1 MKYAF
6 YGNLQFGEIDT
17 ALAASSSNLFAQCKK
32 TFNPGCQ
39 ETLELE
45 STADVFKSYNGCTGV
60 EQLAFSRAKRRDSA
74 LKASFSDATLQG
86 LRAFMSGTD
95 MAADVAAV
103 TVTARTLNSTAG
115 AGAYILGDYASLGVM
130 NILALSITGNA
141 VALVSGTDYELDP
154 VFGIIRWLTSIT
166 GPVVATSFTYQNP
179 RGTALFNAA
188 QKDYVVM
195 MNGYNADG
203 GQPGQFAGY
212 KVKLTLDGSFA
223 IYTTEQSTINCSGDL
238 QIDSNKA
245 AGGLLGQLG
254 FIRGFGL
261 PAYV

>member
-6 YGNLQFGEIDT
+6 YGNLQIGEIDT
-17 ALAASSSNLFAQCKK
+17 SLAASPTNLFAQVRK
-32 TFNPGCQ
+32 TFNPGCE
-39 ETLELE
+39 ETLEID
-45 STADVFKSYNGCTGV
+45 SKSDVFESYNGCTGI
-60 EQLAFSRAKRRDSA
+60 ELLAFSRTKRRTSS

-95 MAADVAAV
+95 MAADVSAV
-103 TVTARTLNSTAG
+103 TVTSRTLNSATG
-115 AGAYILGDYASLGVM
+115 AAVYALGDYAGLGVM
-130 NILALSITGNA
+130 NILALSLTGNA
-141 VALVSGTDYELDP
+141 IALVAGTDYELDP
-154 VFGIIRWLTSIT
+154 VFGTIRWLANIT
-166 GPVVATSFTYQNP
+166 GPVVAASFTYQNP

-203 GQPGQFAGY
+203 GAPGQFAGY
-212 KVKLTLDGSFA
+212 KVKLALDGTFA
-223 IYTTEQSTINCSGDL
+223 LYTTEQSTINCSGAM
-238 QIDSNKA
+238 QADSNKA